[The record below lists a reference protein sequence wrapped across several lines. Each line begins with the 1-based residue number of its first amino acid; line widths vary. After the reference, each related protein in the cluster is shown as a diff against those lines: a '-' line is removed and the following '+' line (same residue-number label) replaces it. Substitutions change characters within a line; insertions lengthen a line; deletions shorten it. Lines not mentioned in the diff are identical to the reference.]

1 MRYNLLKVRN
11 FYQFTLCRDLRT
23 QGKYL
28 HCYRPPSCFK
38 LKRMLKLLF
47 IFGLAFLLIADI
59 ANADFSSLTLP
70 RITYEGGNDN
80 ARPEALRSLLAQIA
94 RRTSVEVNRE
104 PIALKLSDPNLFKYP
119 FIYFGGDKAFEPFP
133 ESDLK
138 ILRKYLSYGGFLFID
153 DNSAELD
160 SGFDQSVRKMVTR
173 LFPQMPLKNIP
184 RDHSVFR
191 SFYLLNTV
199 SGRAIVKS
207 YLEGVSL
214 KGRTVLMY
222 SANDLAGA
230 WSRNKLGDWNYD
242 ILAGGYRQ
250 RQLSIRLGV
259 NIILYA
265 LTLDYKK
272 DMVHLPI
279 ILERLRRYQSP

>member
-1 MRYNLLKVRN
+1 MMR
-11 FYQFTLCRDLRT
+11 
-23 QGKYL
+23 KYI
-28 HCYRPPSCFK
+28 
-38 LKRMLKLLF
+38 F

-59 ANADFSSLTLP
+59 ATADYSSLTLP
-70 RITYEGGNDN
+70 RIVYEGGNDN

-104 PIALKLSDPNLFKYP
+104 PIALKLSDPNLFKFP
-119 FIYFGGDKAFEPFP
+119 FIYLGGDKEFVPFP

-153 DNSAELD
+153 DNSAESD
-160 SGFDQSVRKMVTR
+160 SGFDRSVRKLVAK
-173 LFPQMPLKNIP
+173 LFPQMSLKNIP
-184 RDHSVFR
+184 RDHSVLR
-191 SFYLLNTV
+191 SFYLLNTI
-199 SGRAIVKS
+199 SGRAIIKS

-222 SANDLAGA
+222 SANDQAGA

-242 ILAGGYRQ
+242 ILVGGYRQ

>member
-1 MRYNLLKVRN
+1 M
-11 FYQFTLCRDLRT
+11 
-23 QGKYL
+23 
-28 HCYRPPSCFK
+28 HCYRYPSCFT
-38 LKRMLKLLF
+38 LKGMRKYLF
-47 IFGLAFLLIADI
+47 ILGLAFLFVADI
-59 ANADFSSLTLP
+59 AKADYSSLTLP
-70 RITYEGGNDN
+70 RIVYKGGNDN

-104 PIALKLSDPNLFKYP
+104 PIVLKLSDPNLFKYP
-119 FIYFGGDKAFEPFP
+119 FVYIGGDKAFEPFP
-133 ESDLK
+133 ESEVK

-160 SGFDQSVRKMVTR
+160 SGFDQSVRKMVAK
-173 LFPQMPLKNIP
+173 LFPQMPLKAIP

-199 SGRAIVKS
+199 SGRAIIKS
-207 YLEGVSL
+207 HLEGISL
-214 KGRTVLMY
+214 KGRTVLIY
-222 SANDLAGA
+222 SVNDQAGA
-230 WSRNKLGDWNYD
+230 WSRNKMGDWNYD

-259 NIILYA
+259 NIVLYA

>member
-1 MRYNLLKVRN
+1 MRK
-11 FYQFTLCRDLRT
+11 QFFIIIL
-23 QGKYL
+23 
-28 HCYRPPSCFK
+28 SIF
-38 LKRMLKLLF
+38 LF
-47 IFGLAFLLIADI
+47 GS
-59 ANADFSSLTLP
+59 ANVSGAGYSSLTIP
-70 RITYEGGNDN
+70 RILYKGGNDDP
-80 ARPEALRSLLAQIA
+80 RPEALRSLLAQIA
-94 RRTSVEVNRE
+94 RRTSIEVNRE
-104 PIALKLSDPNLFKYP
+104 PILLKLSDPNLFKHP
-119 FIYFGGDKAFEPFP
+119 FIYFGGDEAFEPFE

-153 DNSAELD
+153 DNSAVAD
-160 SGFDQSVRKMVTR
+160 SAFDHSVRRMVAR
-173 LFPQMPLKNIP
+173 MFPQMPLRNIP

-199 SGRAIVKS
+199 SGRAIIKS
-207 YLEGVSL
+207 YLEGISL

-222 SANDLAGA
+222 SVNDQAGA

-242 ILAGGYRQ
+242 LIAGGYRQ
-250 RQLSIRLGV
+250 RQLSIRLGI

>member
-1 MRYNLLKVRN
+1 MRKQFLITALAVFLFGFANLAAAG
-11 FYQFTLCRDLRT
+11 Y
-23 QGKYL
+23 
-28 HCYRPPSCFK
+28 
-38 LKRMLKLLF
+38 
-47 IFGLAFLLIADI
+47 
-59 ANADFSSLTLP
+59 SSLTLP
-70 RITYEGGNDN
+70 RVLYKGGNDS

-104 PIALKLSDPNLFKYP
+104 PGALRLSDPDLFKHP
-119 FIYFGGDKAFEPFP
+119 FIYMGGNKAFEPFP

-138 ILRKYLSYGGFLFID
+138 ILRKYLSFGGFLFID
-153 DNSAELD
+153 DNSAEAG
-160 SGFDQSVRKMVTR
+160 SAFDRSVRRMAGR
-173 LFPQMPLKNIP
+173 LFPRTPLRNIP

-199 SGRAIVKS
+199 SGRAIIKS
-207 YLEGVSL
+207 YMEGISL

-222 SANDLAGA
+222 SANDQGGA

-242 ILAGGYRQ
+242 VIAGGHRQ

-279 ILERLRRYQSP
+279 ILERLRRYQPR

>member
-1 MRYNLLKVRN
+1 MRI
-11 FYQFTLCRDLRT
+11 Q
-23 QGKYL
+23 
-28 HCYRPPSCFK
+28 
-38 LKRMLKLLF
+38 LF
-47 IFGLAFLLIADI
+47 IIILSIFLFGLVNVAGADY
-59 ANADFSSLTLP
+59 SSLTIP
-70 RITYEGGNDN
+70 RILYKGGNDGP
-80 ARPEALRSLLAQIA
+80 RPEALRSLLAQIA
-94 RRTSVEVNRE
+94 RRTSIDVNRE
-104 PIALKLSDPNLFKYP
+104 PTSLKLSDQNLFKYP
-119 FIYFGGDKAFEPFP
+119 FIYLGGDKAFEPFE

-153 DNSAELD
+153 DNSAVANSE
-160 SGFDQSVRKMVTR
+160 FDRSVRRMVAR
-173 LFPQMPLKNIP
+173 VFPQTPLRNIP

-199 SGRAIVKS
+199 SGRAIIKS
-207 YLEGVSL
+207 SMEGISL

-222 SANDLAGA
+222 SVNDQAGA

-242 ILAGGYRQ
+242 VVAGGYRQ
-250 RQLSIRLGV
+250 RQLSIRLGI

>member
-1 MRYNLLKVRN
+1 MRK
-11 FYQFTLCRDLRT
+11 Q
-23 QGKYL
+23 
-28 HCYRPPSCFK
+28 
-38 LKRMLKLLF
+38 LF
-47 IFGLAFLLIADI
+47 IIILSIFLFGSVNVAGAGY
-59 ANADFSSLTLP
+59 SSLTIP
-70 RITYEGGNDN
+70 RILYKGGNDDP
-80 ARPEALRSLLAQIA
+80 RPEALRSLLAQIA

-104 PIALKLSDPNLFKYP
+104 PTSLQLSDPKLFKYP
-119 FIYFGGDKAFEPFP
+119 FIYLGGDKAFEPFE

-138 ILRKYLSYGGFLFID
+138 TLRKYLSYGGFLFID
-153 DNSAELD
+153 DNSTAVNSE
-160 SGFDQSVRKMVTR
+160 FDRSVRRMVER
-173 LFPQMPLKNIP
+173 MFPQMPLRNIP

-199 SGRAIVKS
+199 SGRSIIKS
-207 YLEGVSL
+207 YMEGISL

-222 SANDLAGA
+222 SVNDQAGA

-242 ILAGGYRQ
+242 VIAGGYRQ
-250 RQLSIRLGV
+250 RQLSIRLGI

-279 ILERLRRYQSP
+279 ILERLRRYKSP

>member
-1 MRYNLLKVRN
+1 MR
-11 FYQFTLCRDLRT
+11 
-23 QGKYL
+23 KY
-28 HCYRPPSCFK
+28 F
-38 LKRMLKLLF
+38 F
-47 IFGLAFLLIADI
+47 IFGLAFLLTGGAEIAK
-59 ANADFSSLTLP
+59 AGYSSLTLP
-70 RITYEGGNDN
+70 RIVYEGGNDN
-80 ARPEALRSLLAQIA
+80 ARPEGLRSLLAQIA

-104 PIALKLSDPNLFKYP
+104 PIALKLSDPDLFKYP
-119 FIYFGGDKAFEPFP
+119 FIYLGGDKAFAPFTQ
-133 ESDLK
+133 SDLK

-153 DNSAELD
+153 DNSGESD
-160 SGFDQSVRKMVTR
+160 SGFDRSVQKMVAK
-173 LFPQMPLKNIP
+173 LFPQMPMKNIR

-207 YLEGVSL
+207 YLQGVSL

-222 SANDLAGA
+222 SANDQAGA

-250 RQLSIRLGV
+250 RQLSIRLGI

-279 ILERLRRYQSP
+279 ILERLRRYRSP